1 MNELRIGHLPL
12 AVMEN
17 RRVSVRVCVCVC
29 VHVHACLCV
38 FQSFFLKMR
47 FRLNCLFYLSIR
59 QTVNTSCLSAKQ
71 KMDKIT
77 TAQSRS

>member
-17 RRVSVRVCVCVC
+17 GRVSVRVCVCVC

-38 FQSFFLKMR
+38 FQSFF
-47 FRLNCLFYLSIR
+47 
-59 QTVNTSCLSAKQ
+59 
-71 KMDKIT
+71 
-77 TAQSRS
+77 